1 MKSFVAVVCW
11 ALLGAVPAPQSQRLV
26 QLAAVA
32 DSQQASDDF
41 WGEIDA
47 QGTPLIER
55 IPGKPDRVLMTF
67 LWRAEDARAELN
79 IGVVG
84 VNKLSFEDRVDTMS
98 RLGKSD
104 VWYRSYEVES
114 SARFQYFLAWP
125 EGRTADASVLERYT
139 LENGPV
145 YELFKDPRSANHV
158 RYEVGEGSSSYA
170 EGPDAPAEPWLPVR
184 ADVGKGTLTTFQ
196 SRSAILDNSTRDIT
210 VFTPS
215 GYRSNGAG
223 YPLLLVFDR
232 VAYLQTLN
240 VPGLLDNMIAQGAIP
255 PVLAV
260 FVDNVDRSAELPP
273 NPAFARF
280 LIEELLPELR
290 GKYTL
295 TRDGSRNVIAG
306 ASYGGL
312 ASTYIAHSY
321 PETFGN
327 VLSQS
332 GSYWWHP
339 DFQLANQ
346 DEFASGWN
354 WLPRQFAHGKKLPLR
369 FYLDVGTW
377 EGAGMLTPNRSFRD
391 LLQARGYQVT
401 YREFVGAHTYLNW
414 RATFPEALISL
425 IGTGRHGRQK

>member
-1 MKSFVAVVCW
+1 MNHLLVMLW
-11 ALLGAVPAPQSQRLV
+11 ALLGAAPVPESPRLQ

-32 DSQQASDDF
+32 DSPQAAEAF
-41 WGEIDA
+41 WREVDA
-47 QGTPLIER
+47 RGTPLIER
-55 IPGKPDRVLMTF
+55 VAGKPGHVLMTF
-67 LWRAEDARAELN
+67 LWRAEDAREDLN

-84 VNKLSFEDRVDTMS
+84 VNKLSFEDRVDKLL
-98 RLGKSD
+98 RLGTSD

-125 EGRTADASVLERYT
+125 EARTPDKNVLERYP

-145 YELFKDPRSANHV
+145 YELFRDPRSTKHV
-158 RYEVGEGSSSYA
+158 RYEIGEGTSSYA
-170 EGPDAPAEPWLPVR
+170 EGPDAPAEPWIAAR
-184 ADVGKGTLTTFQ
+184 ADVSKGSLTTFQ
-196 SRSAILDNSTRDIT
+196 SHSTILGNTKRD
-210 VFTPS
+210 VSVYTPA
-215 GYRSNGAG
+215 GYRRRGAG

-232 VAYLQTLN
+232 LAYLQTID
-240 VPGLLDNMIAQGAIP
+240 VPGLLDNMIAERAIP
-255 PVLAV
+255 PLVAV

-273 NPAFARF
+273 NPAFAKF

-290 GKYTL
+290 DKYHL

-312 ASTYIAHSY
+312 ASTYIAHSH

-339 DFQLANQ
+339 DYVLD
-346 DEFASGWN
+346 DEDRFARGWN
-354 WLPRQFAHGKKLPLR
+354 WLPHQFAEGKKLPLR

-391 LLQARGYQVT
+391 LLLAKGYDVH

-425 IGTGRHGRQK
+425 IGAGRNDRKN

>member
-1 MKSFVAVVCW
+1 MNSLWVMLW
-11 ALLGAVPAPQSQRLV
+11 ALLGAAPAPQSPRLQ

-32 DSQQASDDF
+32 DSKQATESF
-41 WGEIDA
+41 WREVDTR
-47 QGTPLIER
+47 GTPLIEA
-55 IPGKPDRVLMTF
+55 IPGKPNQVLMTF
-67 LWRAEDARAELN
+67 LWRAEDARDELN

-84 VNKLSFEDRVDTMS
+84 VNKLSFENRVDQLA

-104 VWYRSYEVES
+104 VWYRSYEVEA
-114 SARFQYFLAWP
+114 SARFQYFLTWP
-125 EGRTADASVLERYT
+125 EGRTPDAHVLERYT
-139 LENGPV
+139 LEHGPA
-145 YELFKDPRSANHV
+145 YELFKDPRSAKSV
-158 RYEVGEGSSSYA
+158 RYELGDNTSSYA
-170 EGPDAPAEPWLPVR
+170 EGPDAPAESWLQPRTGV
-184 ADVGKGTLTTFQ
+184 AKGSVTTFQ
-196 SRSAILDNSTRDIT
+196 STSAILGNTQRDVSVYTPANYRNS
-210 VFTPS
+210 
-215 GYRSNGAG
+215 GAG

-232 VAYLQTLN
+232 VAYLQTLD
-240 VPGLLDNMIAQGAIP
+240 VPGLLDNMIAARVIP
-255 PVLAV
+255 PVVAV
-260 FVDNVDRSAELPP
+260 FVDNVDRSVELPC

-280 LIEELLPELR
+280 LIEELLPDLR
-290 GKYTL
+290 GKYHL

-339 DFQLANQ
+339 NYEAEPEDQ
-346 DEFASGWN
+346 FARGWN
-354 WLPRQFAHGKKLPLR
+354 YLPRQFVEGKKLPLR

-391 LLQARGYQVT
+391 LLRAKGYDVN

-414 RATFPEALISL
+414 RATFPDALISL
-425 IGTGRHGRQK
+425 IGTQRHARQN